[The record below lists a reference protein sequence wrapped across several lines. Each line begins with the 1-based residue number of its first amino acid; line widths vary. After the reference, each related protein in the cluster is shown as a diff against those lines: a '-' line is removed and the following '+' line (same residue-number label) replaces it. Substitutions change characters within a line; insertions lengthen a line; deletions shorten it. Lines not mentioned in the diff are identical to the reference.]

1 MAKTQQYYNSL
12 PECSIIDYEVIP
24 LPEAALLWCGVKFE
38 DLSEEVNLLSRISQ
52 SIYSH
57 PYIPCLEKKT
67 RIINRAINEG
77 RLRAVRE
84 HGEGGEVIIDHLGN
98 IKKNTNGSPIIDHV
112 AYERRHFWI
121 ADLKNFIS
129 ENYPNDRPK
138 TIFHDEELKNVINL
152 EEYERMSKEYQKFL
166 AENTNLQAKVNEL
179 HTKLSSKESQ
189 IRDQDLAM
197 QSLSIQLQQ
206 SKASQQ
212 DAEERLEKGRHAYRE
227 LLNKHNALS
236 ANPNNKLTLDN
247 ALYLLGEV
255 LLAVKN
261 DRRKWTQNE
270 ITNKILEHRQNENRT
285 TQGLEQRTIE
295 EYFANANKRLK
306 P

>member
-1 MAKTQQYYNSL
+1 MAKTQQYYNSR

-84 HGEGGEVIIDHLGN
+84 H
-98 IKKNTNGSPIIDHV
+98 V
-112 AYERRHFWI
+112 AYDRRHFWI

-138 TIFHDEELKNVINL
+138 TIFHDEELKNVVNL

-212 DAEERLEKGRHAYRE
+212 DAEERLEKGRNAYRE

-270 ITNKILEHRQNENRT
+270 ITDKILEQH
-285 TQGLEQRTIE
+285 
-295 EYFANANKRLK
+295 KV
-306 P
+306 

>member
-38 DLSEEVNLLSRISQ
+38 DLAGETELLTNISQ
-52 SIYSH
+52 SIYRH

-67 RIINRAINEG
+67 RILNRVVNNGE
-77 RLRAVRE
+77 LRAVRE
-84 HGEGGEVIIDHLGN
+84 HGDGGEKYIDPTT
-98 IKKNTNGSPIIDHV
+98 KEEKIDHV
-112 AYERRHFWI
+112 AYSRRHFWI
-121 ADLKNFIS
+121 SDLKKFIS

-138 TIFHDEELKNVINL
+138 TIFHNEELKPVIDSA
-152 EEYERMSKEYQKFL
+152 EYERMNKEYQKYL
-166 AENTNLQAKVNEL
+166 AENTNLQAKLNEIKTEL
-179 HTKLSSKESQ
+179 ANKESR

-206 SKASQQ
+206 AKLSQQ
-212 DAEERLEKGRHAYRE
+212 DAEERLERGRNLYAE
-227 LLNKHNALS
+227 LSNKYKALAADPNSKLN
-236 ANPNNKLTLDN
+236 LDN

-255 LLAVKN
+255 LQTVKSKAK
-261 DRRKWTQNE
+261 KWTQGE
-270 ITNKILEHRQNENRT
+270 IIRDILEQRQTENRT
-285 TQGLEQRTIE
+285 AQGLEQRTIE
-295 EYFANANKRLK
+295 EYFSNANKRLT

>member
-1 MAKTQQYYNSL
+1 
-12 PECSIIDYEVIP
+12 
-24 LPEAALLWCGVKFE
+24 
-38 DLSEEVNLLSRISQ
+38 
-52 SIYSH
+52 
-57 PYIPCLEKKT
+57 
-67 RIINRAINEG
+67 
-77 RLRAVRE
+77 
-84 HGEGGEVIIDHLGN
+84 
-98 IKKNTNGSPIIDHV
+98 
-112 AYERRHFWI
+112 
-121 ADLKNFIS
+121 
-129 ENYPNDRPK
+129 
-138 TIFHDEELKNVINL
+138 
-152 EEYERMSKEYQKFL
+152 MSKEYQKFL

-212 DAEERLEKGRHAYRE
+212 DAEERLEKGRNAYRE

-270 ITNKILEHRQNENRT
+270 ITDKILEQH
-285 TQGLEQRTIE
+285 
-295 EYFANANKRLK
+295 KV
-306 P
+306 